1 MARIDRIAP
10 RIAGAAAVVAV
21 ALVAATVP
29 LKPAAADN
37 DNWRHHQH
45 WDGDRRGG
53 GYGGIYFY
61 SSLGY
66 YAPPA
71 AYYYPPPPAYYY
83 PPPPAY
89 YYPPPQ
95 PYYGGPSFGLSV
107 RVR

>member
-1 MARIDRIAP
+1 MARIVRIAP
-10 RIAGAAAVVAV
+10 RIVGAAAVVAV

-61 SSLGY
+61 SSPGY

-95 PYYGGPSFGLSV
+95 AYYGGPSFGLSV